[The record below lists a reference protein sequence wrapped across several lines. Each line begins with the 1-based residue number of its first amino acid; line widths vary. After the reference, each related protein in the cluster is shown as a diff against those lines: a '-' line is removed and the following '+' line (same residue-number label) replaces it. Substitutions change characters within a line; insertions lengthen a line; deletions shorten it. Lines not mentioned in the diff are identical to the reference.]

1 MLLKKYKCMEETGNK
16 KTEPAAGNA
25 IRNPL
30 KGLFNY
36 QWMLSNIPFFLF
48 LSLLAVLYIANGHM
62 ADKTMRRINATTVEL
77 KELQYEYKTL
87 KSEVMFKSEEVQMVK
102 ATEPLGLKV
111 VKEMP
116 QRLQQEKKP

>member
-1 MLLKKYKCMEETGNK
+1 MEETGNK

-25 IRNPL
+25 LRNPL